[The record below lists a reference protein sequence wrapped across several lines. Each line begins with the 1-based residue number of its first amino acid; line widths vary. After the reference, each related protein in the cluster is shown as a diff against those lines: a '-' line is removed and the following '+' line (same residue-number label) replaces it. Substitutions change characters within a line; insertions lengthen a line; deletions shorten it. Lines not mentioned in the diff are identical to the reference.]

1 MSENRRAHEGESER
15 EKGWC
20 GLKILPKMQNEK
32 KRDIAEEIA
41 RRRERLK
48 KKRFIIPKRGDEKKE
63 KKKIPLPADYYYG

>member
-1 MSENRRAHEGESER
+1 MILKNGEGSEMCLKTAER
-15 EKGWC
+15 TRED
-20 GLKILPKMQNEK
+20 QNEK

-63 KKKIPLPADYYYG
+63 KKRIPLPADYYYG